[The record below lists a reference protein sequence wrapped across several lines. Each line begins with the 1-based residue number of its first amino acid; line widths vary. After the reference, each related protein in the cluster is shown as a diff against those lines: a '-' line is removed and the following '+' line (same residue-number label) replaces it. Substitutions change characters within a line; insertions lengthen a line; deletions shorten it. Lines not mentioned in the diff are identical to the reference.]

1 MIRLIEMIANCYKNI
16 DFLIIFHSNDKQ
28 LSEVLK
34 KLLDN
39 VDVILKIFRICALN
53 DSNIISLI

>member
-1 MIRLIEMIANCYKNI
+1 MIANCYKNI